1 MRQVFL
7 SCGHRSILP
16 QNLKASLCVST
27 QSAVV
32 TKFRKGAC
40 ENCGA
45 MTHKKKDC
53 LEVKLM
59 KMFYSYLLEQINI
72 QGFLILDVKGVL
84 LLLLLLLYYLS

>member
-1 MRQVFL
+1 MDTEVD
-7 SCGHRSILP
+7 ILP

-27 QSAVV
+27 QSAVA

-53 LEVKLM
+53 LEVKPM
-59 KMFYSYLLEQINI
+59 KQFYSYLLEQINI
-72 QGFLILDVKGVL
+72 QGLLILDIKGVL
-84 LLLLLLLYYLS
+84 LLLLLLLYYLY

>member
-59 KMFYSYLLEQINI
+59 KMFTVICWNKLIFRV
-72 QGFLILDVKGVL
+72 FLSWMSKE
-84 LLLLLLLYYLS
+84 YYYYYCYII